1 MGASTKTGAKS
12 TRAKATSKKIVEAK
26 PARVKSAEK
35 ALATQKPAKTLASKK
50 PATKKPASKKLT
62 PAQPATQAPRAARS
76 KPATALPSAAP
87 AHLPQSGVLGTIV
100 APSGQLTVIDIGL
113 LEYMELDTLQP
124 GLLVIAVPKTTLAVL
139 GETNGRSGAAA
150 SWQRIK
156 IVVDPASSNEP
167 TIAVAASRLLGHVPI
182 DLAQLAAMDAVA
194 LTSWQHEAS
203 ADGKADIIFWG
214 KDAAGLAALLA
225 APSHRDGYGW
235 CDVPLAQAEQLADK
249 IAIKKH
255 DHHWQV
261 SAQIRPHSD
270 YFGLAEVARASETR
284 TGSAALGTGTAWLGL
299 SMPTG
304 AFPVF
309 VDEDA
314 SGRLLQVRIEF
325 SAEARF

>member
-1 MGASTKTGAKS
+1 
-12 TRAKATSKKIVEAK
+12 
-26 PARVKSAEK
+26 
-35 ALATQKPAKTLASKK
+35 
-50 PATKKPASKKLT
+50 
-62 PAQPATQAPRAARS
+62 
-76 KPATALPSAAP
+76 
-87 AHLPQSGVLGTIV
+87 
-100 APSGQLTVIDIGL
+100 
-113 LEYMELDTLQP
+113 MELDTLQP
-124 GLLVIAVPKTTLAVL
+124 GLLVIAVPKTTLAVF

-156 IVVDPASSNEP
+156 IVVDPAPSNAP
-167 TIAVAASRLLGHVPI
+167 TIEVAASRLLGHVPI
-182 DLAQLAAMDAVA
+182 DLAQLAAMDAIA
-194 LTSWQHEAS
+194 LTGWQHEAS

-235 CDVPLAQAEQLADK
+235 CDVSLAQAEQFADK

-270 YFGLAEVARASETR
+270 YFGLAEVARTSETR

-309 VDEDA
+309 IDEDA
-314 SGRLLQVRIEF
+314 NGKMLQLRIEF

>member
-1 MGASTKTGAKS
+1 M
-12 TRAKATSKKIVEAK
+12 K
-26 PARVKSAEK
+26 PAVAASVGKQ
-35 ALATQKPAKTLASKK
+35 LDDNKPAGKK
-50 PATKKPASKKLT
+50 LVDKKFVDKKLVNKKLVDKKYVDKKLT
-62 PAQPATQAPRAARS
+62 GKKPIGTTTTAAPPTPRAPRGARA
-76 KPATALPSAAP
+76 KRPLQATPTNQ
-87 AHLPQSGVLGTIV
+87 PQSGLLGIIL

-113 LEYMELDTLQP
+113 LEYLELDILQP
-124 GLLVIAVPKTTLAVL
+124 GLLVIAVPKTALKVL

-150 SWQRIK
+150 TWQRIK
-156 IVVDPASSNEP
+156 IVVGAEHIHEP
-167 TIAVAASRLLGHVPI
+167 TTVVAASRLLGHVPI

-203 ADGKADIIFWG
+203 ADGKADVIFWG

-235 CDVPLAQAEQLADK
+235 CDVPLAQAEQYADK
-249 IAIKKH
+249 IAVKKH

-261 SAQIRPHSD
+261 SAQVRPHSD

-314 SGRLLQVRIEF
+314 NGQMVQVRIEF